1 MFCSV
6 LFSLARHVRG
16 RAPGLGLHLA
26 TLPSAPPVRP
36 PTSGGATAGRRGDDG
51 GGVEDDPGLG
61 PGRRFGAASPRLLP
75 KAPRVL
81 PSGTSGESPGG
92 PPIRALRRSGLC
104 RLELPRQ
111 AEGWGGPSAAAF
123 SQWLVE
129 RLLADEDI
137 IIVECTPRFDVDL
150 GLRRSLGHKYDVH
163 PLVFSPDDLGFP
175 LRRQRLYALLL
186 RRGRVSAAPGQDM
199 RELFWSL
206 FPRQP
211 LLPGCAFFRAPD
223 ESIDALRYHMA
234 ATRRLAPTQVDGSPW
249 PFQALLP
256 RGLEQHK
263 RIHRRLVQP
272 PRGGPP
278 DATTS
283 GAQPDLEE
291 RRPARKRKASGE
303 QTWGS
308 QADSHHQLCVDIAH
322 APPFA
327 SPSRELPVLCRNSV
341 VWSFGHRRPMLGTE
355 KWEAMGLPVWST
367 ECSFPHPWKTLFP
380 GMAMSRRAPTLSNH
394 ALGTLAG
401 NSMHLG
407 AVGAVL
413 LWALGCTTSE
423 ADGRGCGAQPA
434 EKPPQA
440 ACTLEEDGEAA
451 LSADA

>member
-1 MFCSV
+1 MEEVSKMI
-6 LFSLARHVRG
+6 LAWDQ
-16 RAPGLGLHLA
+16 
-26 TLPSAPPVRP
+26 
-36 PTSGGATAGRRGDDG
+36 AGD
-51 GGVEDDPGLG
+51 LG
-61 PGRRFGAASPRLLP
+61 PPRHAFCRRHREFCRVAPLENRREDLLYVHC
-75 KAPRVL
+75 AGVVCVDW
-81 PSGTSGESPGG
+81 S
-92 PPIRALRRSGLC
+92 C
-104 RLELPRQ
+104 RGKQR
-111 AEGWGGPSAAAF
+111 GWGGPSAAAF

-234 ATRRLAPTQVDGSPW
+234 ATRRLTPTQVDGSPW

-291 RRPARKRKASGE
+291 RRPARKRKVSGE

-341 VWSFGHRRPMLGTE
+341 VWSIGHRRPMLGTE

-423 ADGRGCGAQPA
+423 AGGRGCGAQPA